1 MARWWLIAA
10 IVFWLWSIY
19 TAAVSIN
26 CLRYL
31 SRMLCILSLCILYDW
46 ITIMEYNK
54 NELSS
59 AINMLYSLPPHN
71 GHFLLSPRWPLW
83 RGSTVLCNLVE
94 CFYCRIFL
102 AFYRWYVEH
111 LTMQICIDLCKM
123 MFFLVRMWLWA
134 FLLFYFFSVD
144 SSTCSAEDGQQ
155 GSSNVWSTYCERS
168 QVGGIWTFQSSCAPV
183 PASYL
188 IALTSSP

>member
-31 SRMLCILSLCILYDW
+31 SRMLCILSLCIIYDW

-134 FLLFYFFSVD
+134 FLLFYFFQLTPAPAQQKTD
-144 SSTCSAEDGQQ
+144 SKGQATFGQPTVSA
-155 GSSNVWSTYCERS
+155 TK
-168 QVGGIWTFQSSCAPV
+168 
-183 PASYL
+183 
-188 IALTSSP
+188 